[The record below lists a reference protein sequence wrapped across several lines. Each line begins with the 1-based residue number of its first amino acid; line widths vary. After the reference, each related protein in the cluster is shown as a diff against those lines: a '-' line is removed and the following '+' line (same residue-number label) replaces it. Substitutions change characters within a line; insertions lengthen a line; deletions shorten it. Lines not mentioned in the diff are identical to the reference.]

1 MGVFLDT
8 GFFLGLLHRKDPNY
22 ERCKINFKKISS
34 GEFGLIFTSSYVI
47 SETATII
54 LLRTHNNPTTLK
66 AFRELIYGN
75 KKFIRIFESRKQINT
90 LSWDIFMNHNRKAK
104 NKKNYLSFVD
114 ATNIAICR
122 ENGISNILAVDGDFD
137 GYLIRL

>member
-8 GFFLGLLHRKDPNY
+8 GFFLGLLHRKDINHDS
-22 ERCKINFKKISS
+22 CKLKFKKISS
-34 GEFGLIFTSSYVI
+34 GEFGLIFTSSYVK

-66 AFRELIYGN
+66 AFRELIYGK
-75 KKFIRIFESRKQINT
+75 KKFIRIFESSKQINT
-90 LSWDIFMNHNRKAK
+90 LAWDIFMSHNRKAK

-137 GYLIRL
+137 GYLNRL

>member
-1 MGVFLDT
+1 MGVYLDS
-8 GFFLGLLHRKDPNY
+8 GFFLGLLHRKDTNY
-22 ERCKINFKKISS
+22 NSCKIKFKKISS

-66 AFRELIYGN
+66 AFWGFIYGK
-75 KKFIRIFESRKQINT
+75 KKFVRIFESNPRINT
-90 LSWDIFMNHNRKAK
+90 LAWDIFMNHNQKAK
-104 NKKNYLSFVD
+104 KKKNYLSFVD

-137 GYLIRL
+137 GYLNRL

>member
-66 AFRELIYGN
+66 AYRELIYGK
-75 KKFIRIFESRKQINT
+75 KKFIRIFESNKHINT
-90 LSWDIFMNHNRKAK
+90 LAWDIFMTHNHKAK
-104 NKKNYLSFVD
+104 NKRNYLSFVD

-137 GYLIRL
+137 GYLNRL

>member
-8 GFFLGLLHRKDPNY
+8 GFFLGLLHRKDNNHDS
-22 ERCKINFKKISS
+22 CKHKFKKISS

-66 AFRELIYGN
+66 AFRELIFGK
-75 KKFIRIFESRKQINT
+75 KKFVRIFESNPHINT
-90 LSWDIFMNHNRKAK
+90 LSWEIFMNHNRKAK
-104 NKKNYLSFVD
+104 NKRNYLSFVD
-114 ATNIAICR
+114 ATNIAISR
-122 ENGISNILAVDGDFD
+122 ENGISNILAFDGDFD
-137 GYLIRL
+137 GYLNRL